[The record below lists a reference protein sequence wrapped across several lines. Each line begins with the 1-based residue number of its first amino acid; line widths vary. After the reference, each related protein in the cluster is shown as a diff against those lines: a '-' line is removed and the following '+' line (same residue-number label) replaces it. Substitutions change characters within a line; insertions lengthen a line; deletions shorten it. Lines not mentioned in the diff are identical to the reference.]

1 MTVVNVGVNADEAED
16 DIVGAVVEEEEAI
29 VDVDECDG
37 KEAV

>member
-16 DIVGAVVEEEEAI
+16 NVVGAVVEEEEAV